1 MLIEQSLV
9 ASTVQWPDTNHPRE
23 RRFDVVPALTDPAI
37 QQRQQSINKQESSVY
52 KVQVE
57 LLLEGKLIDG
67 VGVVQGLR
75 REWWWQT
82 LVQYGAKWHQDW
94 EKSRPGSV

>member
-1 MLIEQSLV
+1 M
-9 ASTVQWPDTNHPRE
+9 
-23 RRFDVVPALTDPAI
+23 VPALTDPAI

-75 REWWWQT
+75 RE
-82 LVQYGAKWHQDW
+82 
-94 EKSRPGSV
+94 